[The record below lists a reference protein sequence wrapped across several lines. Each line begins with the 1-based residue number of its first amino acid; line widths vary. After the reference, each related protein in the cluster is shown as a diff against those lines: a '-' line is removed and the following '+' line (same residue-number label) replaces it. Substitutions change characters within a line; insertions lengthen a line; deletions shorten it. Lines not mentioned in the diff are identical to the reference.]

1 MTTTTKPG
9 PSLDEVAADIR
20 SGKVT
25 SRQLVDTC
33 LATIERF
40 TDHNVFTLVIAE
52 DARRRADELDA
63 AAARGQ
69 IQGPLHGIPI
79 AIKDLMNVA
88 GYRNTAGTGSRRDA
102 PPAAKSA
109 VVVQAL
115 LDAGAVVV
123 GLTNLHEWAYGGTSD
138 NPFFGPVRN
147 LWDRTRMPGGSS
159 GGSAVAVSGGMAF
172 AALGTDTGGSVR
184 IPASVTGISSLKITV
199 GSLSNEGILPLTW
212 TLDGPG
218 PMARTVADLVTPYE
232 VLSGR
237 SRLSARPRD
246 LKHLRLGI
254 DRDYFL
260 ERGRIEPDVYDGFS
274 AALDQLQ
281 AAGVEVVDVS
291 MPLLNESAAAQ
302 YAIVLGESAAVH
314 SGPLRAQRHLYGT
327 DVQGFLALGD
337 TLTAQDYL
345 AALRFR
351 APLYE
356 QFAKAFDQVDFIVS
370 PTTPHVAS
378 TIGDSVFTWPDGS
391 SEGLLDACWRFTYPA
406 NLVGLPAVCQ
416 PSGLTPAGLP
426 VSMQLIGRPNSELD
440 LLAVGTQ
447 IEQEMGWYFTPP
459 AVEEG

>member
-1 MTTTTKPG
+1 
-9 PSLDEVAADIR
+9 VASDLR

-33 LATIERF
+33 LETIERF
-40 TDHNVFTLVIAE
+40 SDHNVFTLVTAD

-69 IQGPLHGIPI
+69 IQGPLHGIPV
-79 AIKDLMNVA
+79 AVKDLMNVA

-102 PPAAKSA
+102 APAEKSA

-115 LDAGAVVV
+115 LDAGAVLV

-147 LWDRTRMPGGSS
+147 LWDSTRMPGGSS

-172 AALGTDTGGSVR
+172 VALGTDTGGSVR
-184 IPASVTGISSLKITV
+184 IPASVTGTASLKITV

-237 SRLSARPRD
+237 PRSSAKRRD

-254 DRDYFL
+254 DRRYFL
-260 ERGRIEPDVYDGFS
+260 EQGRIETGVYDGFT

-291 MPLLNESAAAQ
+291 MPLLKESAAAQ

-351 APLYE
+351 APLFQ
-356 QFAKAFDQVDFIVS
+356 QFAAAFDEVDFIVS

-378 TIGDSVFTWPDGS
+378 VIGDNEFEWPDGS
-391 SEGLLDACWRFTYPA
+391 TEGLLDACWRFTYPA
-406 NLVGLPAVCQ
+406 NLIGLPAVAQ
-416 PSGLTPAGLP
+416 PCALTPEGLP
-426 VSMQLIGRPNSELD
+426 VSLQLVGRPHSELE
-440 LLAVGTQ
+440 LLAAGVQ
-447 IEQEMGWYFTPP
+447 IEQEMGWYFAPP
-459 AVEEG
+459 AVTAR